1 MRIACHTL
9 GCKVNQ
15 YDTQA
20 MLELFEEKGCQR
32 VDFSQ
37 EADIYFINTCT
48 VTGTGDQKSLKL
60 IRRVHREHPQAA
72 IVVAGCLAQRDAKRV
87 MLPGVRLV
95 IGVKRRAQVVELL
108 ERALAEDTVL
118 CAVDTGGEWE
128 FEPLRVCRHEGKTRA
143 AMKIQEGCDRYCA
156 YCVIPYVRGPVRSM
170 PLEAVEAEA
179 RRLSQS
185 GYREVVLTGIHL
197 ASYGRGMG
205 YGLLDAIERVQ
216 NIPDIARI
224 RLGSLE
230 NTRSSV
236 RPGWSGFAPWTRCAP
251 SFTCPCS
258 RAAGACSSAW
268 GAGIRRSNT
277 WPPPGL
283 LQGAYPHCAITT
295 DVLTGFP
302 GETQEEALE
311 TEGLFAPG
319 GVCPHP
325 RVSLLPPGGHP
336 GGRHGGTGAR
346 GRKTAPL
353 RQIDRHWEP
362 IGIRLRP
369 RFSGQ
374 RAAGAVRDPS
384 GQWPVGRLHPPIR
397 PGTGPGGAG
406 GAVSGP
412 SGTRS
417 GHGTVRQQTMRRRND
432 AGLPI
437 L

>member
-1 MRIACHTL
+1 MRIARHTL

-20 MLELFEEKGCQR
+20 MMELFEERGCQM

-72 IVVAGCLAQRDAKRV
+72 IVVAGCLAQRDAQRV
-87 MLPGVRLV
+87 MLQGVRLV

-230 NTRSSV
+230 
-236 RPGWSGFAPWTRCAP
+236 PGIVD
-251 SFTCPCS
+251 
-258 RAAGACSSAW
+258 RAW
-268 GAGIRRSNT
+268 VE
-277 WPPPGL
+277 
-283 LQGAYPHCAITT
+283 
-295 DVLTGFP
+295 DVY
-302 GETQEEALE
+302 
-311 TEGLFAPG
+311 
-319 GVCPHP
+319 
-325 RVSLLPPGGHP
+325 
-336 GGRHGGTGAR
+336 
-346 GRKTAPL
+346 K
-353 RQIDRHWEP
+353 RQIPDC
-362 IGIRLRP
+362 
-369 RFSGQ
+369 
-374 RAAGAVRDPS
+374 AAAL
-384 GQWPVGRLHPPIR
+384 Q
-397 PGTGPGGAG
+397 
-406 GAVSGP
+406 
-412 SGTRS
+412 
-417 GHGTVRQQTMRRRND
+417 
-432 AGLPI
+432 
-437 L
+437 

>member
-20 MLELFEEKGCQR
+20 MLELFEERGCQR

-72 IVVAGCLAQRDAKRV
+72 IVVAGCLAQRDAQRV

-230 NTRSSV
+230 
-236 RPGWSGFAPWTRCAP
+236 PGIVDRAWVERLRAMDKVCPQFHLSMQSG
-251 SFTCPCS
+251 S
-258 RAAGACSSAW
+258 RGVLQRMGRRYTPEQYLAAA
-268 GAGIRRSNT
+268 R
-277 WPPPGL
+277 L

-311 TEGLFAPG
+311 TEAF
-319 GVCPHP
+319 
-325 RVSLLPPGGHP
+325 
-336 GGRHGGTGAR
+336 
-346 GRKTAPL
+346 L
-353 RQIDRHWEP
+353 RQVGFARIHVFPYSRRVGTRADDMA
-362 IGIRLRP
+362 
-369 RFSGQ
+369 GQ
-374 RAAGAVRDPS
+374 VPEEEKQRRC
-384 GQWPVGRLHPPIR
+384 GRLIAIGNQLESAFVQGLVGSEQQVLFETQAEDGLWEGYTPQYAR
-397 PGTGPGGAG
+397 VRAQAGPGELCRVRLERAQ
-406 GAVSGP
+406 
-412 SGTRS
+412 
-417 GHGTVRQQTMRRRND
+417 GTVLY
-432 AGLPI
+432 ASKL
-437 L
+437 